1 MLGGGTARAATGLR
15 VAFHCVVQIT
25 RQRMGHGSEVDGR
38 RIPWVIGGLAL
49 KDYGLNL
56 AAGLFLML
64 ALRAALTHS
73 LAHSNWMWIAA
84 NLSAAGLAHAAD
96 ILLRFN
102 RRNRRNH

>member
-1 MLGGGTARAATGLR
+1 MGGQLVDFIIALTLVEAMGL
-15 VAFHCVVQIT
+15 VAYHRIT
-25 RQRMGHGSEVDGR
+25 QR
-38 RIPWVIGGLAL
+38 GLAL